1 MHWLYL
7 AAAILFELLGTTA
20 MKASDGLR
28 KPLPA
33 GLMFASYVLA
43 FTSLA
48 QSLRTLD
55 VSVAYAIW
63 AGLGTVIIAV
73 IGVVWFRESLTL
85 AKIVGIALI
94 SVGVVVLNL
103 SGASHDGPAKGP

>member
-1 MHWLYL
+1 MHWVYL
-7 AAAILFELLGTTA
+7 ALAIIFELLGTTA

-33 GLMFASYVLA
+33 GLMFGSYILA

-73 IGVVWFRESLTL
+73 IGVVWFREAMTIG
-85 AKIVGIALI
+85 KIVGIALI

-103 SGASHDGPAKGP
+103 SGTSH